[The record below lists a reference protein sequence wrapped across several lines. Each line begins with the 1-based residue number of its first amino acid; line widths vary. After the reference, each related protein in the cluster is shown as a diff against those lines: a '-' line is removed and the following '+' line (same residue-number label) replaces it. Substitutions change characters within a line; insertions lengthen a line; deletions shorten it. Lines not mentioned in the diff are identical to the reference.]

1 MSDPSVRVP
10 ADPLGS
16 GEVLTVTLNYTM
28 PVELAD
34 LSTSLGALAHQHQ
47 RFAERVGASINGDR
61 IRLYVK
67 GIRPGSIIVELLA
80 LAQTVAPLVEAVNT
94 IVPFAKN
101 VAELLGFAVGRAP
114 RPPEGTTT
122 RDARDLSEF
131 IKPVAGDLGS
141 SMVIQAHDNA
151 RVEVNLR
158 IDSNEANAAQNRLNN
173 WAARQQE
180 PVSGIHE
187 HQLFYFARATGDAQR
202 GTGDRGIIE
211 RFGKQAVRTR
221 FMTAE
226 AKQLPLQEPLFQK
239 VYDVDV
245 DVQTVDGKPML
256 YRILKV
262 HDSFDR
268 NSGSEEGD
276 ASDPAA

>member
-1 MSDPSVRVP
+1 MPDPSERVP
-10 ADPLGS
+10 AASPEAS
-16 GEVLTVTLNYTM
+16 EVLTVTLDYTV

-34 LSTSLGALAHQHQ
+34 LSASLGALAHQHQ

-61 IRLYVK
+61 VRLYVK
-67 GIRPGSIIVELLA
+67 EIRPGSIIVELLA
-80 LAQTVAPLVEAVNT
+80 LAQTAAPLVEAVNT

-101 VAELLGFAVGRAP
+101 LADLIGFAVGRA
-114 RPPEGTTT
+114 RSPPEGTTSK
-122 RDARDLSEF
+122 DARDLSEF

-141 SMVIQAHDNA
+141 SMVIQARDNA

-180 PVSGIHE
+180 PISGIHE

-202 GTGDRGIIE
+202 AKGDRGIIE

-262 HDSFDR
+262 HESFDR
-268 NSGSEEGD
+268 NAGPEAG

>member
-1 MSDPSVRVP
+1 M
-10 ADPLGS
+10 
-16 GEVLTVTLNYTM
+16 TLHYTR

-34 LSTSLGALAHQHQ
+34 LSTSLGALAHQHE
-47 RFAERVGASINGDR
+47 RFADKLGATINGDR

-67 GIRPGSIIVELLA
+67 EIRPGSIIVELLA
-80 LAQTVAPLVEAVNT
+80 LAQTAAPLVDAVNT
-94 IVPFAKN
+94 VVPFAKN
-101 VAELLGFAVGRAP
+101 VSELLGFAVGRTPAP
-114 RPPEGTTT
+114 PDGTTPK
-122 RDARDLSEF
+122 DARDLSEF

-141 SMVIQAHDNA
+141 SMVIQARDNA
-151 RVEVNLR
+151 RVEVNVH
-158 IDSNEANAAQNRLNN
+158 IDSNQANAAQNRLGN

-211 RFGKQAVRTR
+211 RFGTQAVKTR

-262 HDSFDR
+262 HDSFNRNTGPDR
-268 NSGSEEGD
+268 T
-276 ASDPAA
+276 AF

>member
-1 MSDPSVRVP
+1 MSDPSERVP
-10 ADPLGS
+10 SEIREPE
-16 GEVLTVTLNYTM
+16 EVLTVTLNHTM
-28 PVELAD
+28 PIELSD
-34 LSTSLGALAHQHQ
+34 LSASLGALARQHQ
-47 RFAERVGASINGDR
+47 RFADRIGASINGDR
-61 IRLYVK
+61 VRLYVK
-67 GIRPGSIIVELLA
+67 EIRPGSMIVELLA
-80 LAQTVAPLVEAVNT
+80 LAQTVAPILGAVNT
-94 IVPFAKN
+94 IVPFARN
-101 VAELLGFAVGRAP
+101 VADLLSFAVGKETA
-114 RPPEGTTT
+114 PPEETTT
-122 RDARDLSEF
+122 KDARDLSDF

-141 SMVIQAHDNA
+141 SMVIHARDNA
-151 RVEVNLR
+151 RVEVNVR
-158 IDSNEANAAQNRLNN
+158 INSNEANAAQNRLNN

-187 HQLFYFARATGDAQR
+187 HQLFYFARATGEAQR
-202 GTGDRGIIE
+202 ATGDRGIIE

-221 FMTAE
+221 FMTPE

-268 NSGSEEGD
+268 NAGLDGQASQASG
-276 ASDPAA
+276 